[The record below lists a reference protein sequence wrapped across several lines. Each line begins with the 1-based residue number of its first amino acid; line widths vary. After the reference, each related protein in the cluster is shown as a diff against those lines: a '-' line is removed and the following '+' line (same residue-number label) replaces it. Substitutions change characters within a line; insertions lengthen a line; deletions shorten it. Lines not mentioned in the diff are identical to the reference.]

1 MLFKYLW
8 KAGNGGWD
16 GGRWN
21 MAVAKGHLNLT
32 IVCPVLFLSQLSLDH
47 CMYKGSFSSQLSF
60 NHRIHKV
67 LFPSQFCLCACYN
80 KMGIKARTSCLL
92 PPW

>member
-1 MLFKYLW
+1 MEYGGGKRSFKFDHCMP
-8 KAGNGGWD
+8 K
-16 GGRWN
+16 
-21 MAVAKGHLNLT
+21 
-32 IVCPVLFLSQLSLDH
+32 VLFLSQLSLDH

-60 NHRIHKV
+60 DHRIHKV
-67 LFPSQFCLCACYN
+67 LFPSEFCLCACYN